1 MLERQ
6 SVLME
11 DKMTNSENA
20 MTRVQIISNN
30 QWVLPGRRKIVN
42 NLMIG
47 LCGLLTILALVPLFW
62 IIGYVFYKGG
72 GYLNWDFFT
81 NLPKPLGMEGG
92 GVLHAIEGTLI
103 LTILGSLFSIPIGIL
118 AAVYAAFYPNT
129 KLGIAIRF
137 STDMLSGVPSIIV
150 GLFIYALVVKPQG
163 HYSAVAGGIA
173 LAILMLPTIIRTT
186 EEMVKLVPKELREG
200 AIALGAPEW
209 RTVLEIVL
217 PAAANGII
225 TGVML
230 GIARA
235 SGETAPLLFTAL
247 GNDHYEIGKII
258 QTGIANNSDIFSI
271 MGRIFEQPVDSLP
284 LTLWKY
290 AQQPY
295 PERVNQAWAAALV
308 LMIIVLTTNIL
319 TRIWVDS
326 RTVVRK

>member
-1 MLERQ
+1 
-6 SVLME
+6 
-11 DKMTNSENA
+11 MTNL
-20 MTRVQIISNN
+20 RVLSHSFISHSKRRNII
-30 QWVLPGRRKIVN
+30 N

-47 LCGLLTILALVPLFW
+47 ICALLTILALVPLFW
-62 IIGYVFYKGG
+62 IIGYVFVKGG
-72 GYLNWDFFT
+72 SYINLEFFV

-92 GVLHAIEGTLI
+92 GVLHAIEGTFI
-103 LTILGSLFSIPIGIL
+103 LTLLGTLFSIPPGIL

-137 STDMLSGVPSIIV
+137 STDMLSGVPSIII
-150 GLFIYALVVKPQG
+150 GLFIYALVVKQQG

-173 LAILMLPTIIRTT
+173 LAILMLPIIIRTT
-186 EEMVKLVPKELREG
+186 EEMIKLVPKELREG

-209 RTVLEIVL
+209 RTVLEVVL
-217 PAAANGII
+217 PAASNGII
-225 TGVML
+225 TGVLL

-247 GNDHYEIGKII
+247 GNDHYEIGKIVSN
-258 QTGIANNSDIFSI
+258 GISAKSDIFTI
-271 MGRIFEQPVDSLP
+271 MESIFEQPVDSLP

-308 LMIIVLTTNIL
+308 LMIFVLTTNIIA
-319 TRIWVDS
+319 RVWVYTHS
-326 RTVVRK
+326 VKK

>member
-1 MLERQ
+1 MV
-6 SVLME
+6 SPGF
-11 DKMTNSENA
+11 
-20 MTRVQIISNN
+20 ISRST
-30 QWVLPGRRKIVN
+30 RRKVAN
-42 NLMIG
+42 NVMIG
-47 LCGLLTILALVPLFW
+47 LCALLTILALIPLFW

-72 GYLNWDFFT
+72 PYINLDFFI

-103 LTILGSLFSIPIGIL
+103 LTLLGALFSIPPGIL

-129 KLGIAIRF
+129 RLGIAIRF

-150 GLFIYALVVKPQG
+150 GMFIYALVVKQQG

-173 LAILMLPTIIRTT
+173 LAILMLPIIIRTT
-186 EEMVKLVPKELREG
+186 EEMIKLVPKELREG

-209 RTVLEIVL
+209 RTVLEVVL
-217 PAAANGII
+217 PAASNGII
-225 TGVML
+225 TGIML
-230 GIARA
+230 GLARA

-247 GNDHYEIGKII
+247 GNDHYEIGRIVQNGVAAK
-258 QTGIANNSDIFSI
+258 SDIFTI
-271 MGRIFEQPVDSLP
+271 IGNIFEQPVDSLP

-308 LMIIVLTTNIL
+308 LMIIVLVTNIFA
-319 TRIWVDS
+319 RVWVHTHS
-326 RTVVRK
+326 LKK